1 MMRIVREFLGNHSL
15 PPLGS
20 VCDCCHIVTLEK
32 VATQEEAVWF
42 SVVNLGAGIRFYLF
56 FDNLEEDG
64 FLRSLSFFHFNNISW
79 SNPSIRIYYSTHM
92 KLESAH
98 SISSV
103 AKTI

>member
-20 VCDCCHIVTLEK
+20 VCDCCHIGTLEK
-32 VATQEEAVWF
+32 VATQEGAVWF

-64 FLRSLSFFHFNNISW
+64 FLRSLSFFT
-79 SNPSIRIYYSTHM
+79 SIMFSGQILVL
-92 KLESAH
+92 KLTVP
-98 SISSV
+98 I
-103 AKTI
+103 